1 MHNFSLAE
9 VSSFVHPSHSVYT
22 LGWHMLASK
31 FDDFFSLLAGLPP
44 VITLNITVNRYL
56 FTRIRELALDIHAL
70 LLLFIVEHLHT
81 EKQGL
86 NFMLRVLEIMQ

>member
-9 VSSFVHPSHSVYT
+9 VSYFVHPSHSVHT

-31 FDDFFSLLAGLPP
+31 FDDFLSLLAGLRP

-70 LLLFIVEHLHT
+70 LPLFIVEHLHT

-86 NFMLRVLEIMQ
+86 NFMLWVLEVMQ